1 MSEILANTLT
11 RLTAFIAQNYTDIE
25 TGPGSVINELL
36 LKLAAAIQHE
46 QYNAILS
53 LDQGASIDS
62 VLAAT
67 KDSYSPVV
75 DLIASNYNTVR
86 SSGSYAK
93 GRIKVTVSD
102 DNNYS
107 FQAGLT
113 FTQPSLGL
121 TYTLLENT
129 RVSRTPRESLEEIQL
144 FEDQGLY
151 YFLLPVQASAPGPAY
166 QVASG
171 TVFSLDSRAYIADL
185 VKLEA
190 YGSFTTGAAVD
201 TDKQLVAKIKYNLGN
216 TRFGSAA
223 GILSYFIKAFPNIQT
238 LSVCGANDAEMT
250 RSKRNALG
258 IATFGKADV
267 YVRSSLAPET
277 AHIVKKATKI
287 AENTWLLNMLNSDI
301 PGFYN
306 IKSIIP
312 VTPNVNLGGTLVPT
326 QTDFGYSLYN
336 GQRYNDINSF
346 EEARFT
352 KYQTAA
358 VTFTYSESPKIA
370 INDTADFEI
379 HATHQPDILRMQ
391 DILLSDS
398 ERLACADYLV
408 KAVIP
413 CMVSLNIKLLK
424 KKATDTFESLNIQQL
439 KKDIFLYINTIPFG
453 EELQASNI
461 IDICHNYGIKRVDLP
476 IEMTGVILCP
486 DGSTITLTDSD
497 VLTIPYNLSK
507 GVTPKTTLYF
517 IDYYRI
523 ENGVMNPIDNIG
535 LSIV

>member
-1 MSEILANTLT
+1 MSEILENTLA
-11 RLTAFIAQNYTDIE
+11 RLTAFISQNYTDIE

-36 LKLAAAIQHE
+36 LKLAAAIQNK
-46 QYNAILS
+46 QYNTIAA
-53 LDQGASIDS
+53 LDQGAAIDS
-62 VLAAT
+62 VLGSAG
-67 KDSYSPVV
+67 DSYSPAI

-86 SSGSYAK
+86 SAGTHAQ
-93 GRIKVTVSD
+93 GRIKVTVSA

-107 FQAGLT
+107 LQAGLL

-121 TYTLLENT
+121 NYELTADT
-129 RVSRTPRESLEEIQL
+129 RVSSDPRESLSEIQL
-144 FEDQGLY
+144 YEDQGLY
-151 YFLLPVQASAPGPAY
+151 YFLLPVQAAVAGPEY
-166 QVASG
+166 QVSSG
-171 TVFSLDSRAYIADL
+171 TVFSLDPRAYIADL

-201 TDKQLVAKIKYNLGN
+201 TDKQLIAKIKYNLGN

-223 GILSYFIKAFPNIQT
+223 GILNFFTKAFPNVQT
-238 LSVCGANDAEMT
+238 LSICGANDAEMV

-277 AHIVKKATKI
+277 KHIVKQATKV
-287 AENTWLLNMLNSDI
+287 AEDTWLLDMHNSDI

-336 GQRYNDINSF
+336 DQRCNDINSF

-358 VTFTYSESPKIA
+358 VTFTYSESPKLA
-370 INDTADFEI
+370 INSTADFEI
-379 HATHQPDILRMQ
+379 YATHQPSILDMQ
-391 DILLSDS
+391 NLLLSDN

-424 KKATDTFESLNIQQL
+424 KKATDTFESLDIQQL

-461 IDICHNYGIKRVDLP
+461 IDICHNYNIKRVDLP

-486 DGSTITLTDSD
+486 DGSTLTLEDSD
-497 VLTIPYNLSK
+497 VLTIPYNLAK

-517 IDYYRI
+517 IDYYRV
-523 ENGVMNPIDNIG
+523 ENGVINPIDNIG